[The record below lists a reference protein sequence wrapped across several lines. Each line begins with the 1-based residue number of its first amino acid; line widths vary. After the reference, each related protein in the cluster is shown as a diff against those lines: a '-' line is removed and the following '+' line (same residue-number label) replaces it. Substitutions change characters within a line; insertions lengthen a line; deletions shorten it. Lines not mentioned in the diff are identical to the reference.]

1 MANKAHVDVHRL
13 STDKE
18 QEWILARKG
27 ISLLINNNYEESQA
41 LFLEYPNS
49 LVMYAGYSFTIF
61 MVISIV
67 KLINVYLISVTLGCF
82 NEF

>member
-1 MANKAHVDVHRL
+1 MANTDHVDVNGL
-13 STDKE
+13 SSDKSAAKE

-41 LFLEYPNS
+41 LFLQYPNS

-61 MVISIV
+61 MVV
-67 KLINVYLISVTLGCF
+67 LTYF
-82 NEF
+82 PP